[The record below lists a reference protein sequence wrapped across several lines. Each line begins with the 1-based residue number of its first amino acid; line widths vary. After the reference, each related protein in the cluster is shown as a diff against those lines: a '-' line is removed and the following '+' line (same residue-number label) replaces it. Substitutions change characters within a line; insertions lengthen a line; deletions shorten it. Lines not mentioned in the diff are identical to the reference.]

1 MAECLENVYAKAM
14 FELCREQGC
23 CDEVYR
29 ELEQCEVVFRD
40 NEDFLSIL
48 SSPLIS
54 LSDRIDVLEKVF
66 NSRVSGIVLDFF
78 CVVTEKG
85 RARFLPSICTEFKR
99 LYFKDRNILEVKVV
113 TAVPLSSALSMKLK
127 EKLEK
132 TLNKKII
139 MHESTDRGLLGGI
152 IVRYENSEIDSSVR
166 GRLGKLKL
174 QINSV
179 IA

>member
-1 MAECLENVYAKAM
+1 M
-14 FELCREQGC
+14 
-23 CDEVYR
+23 
-29 ELEQCEVVFRD
+29 
-40 NEDFLSIL
+40 
-48 SSPLIS
+48 
-54 LSDRIDVLEKVF
+54 
-66 NSRVSGIVLDFF
+66 
-78 CVVTEKG
+78 
-85 RARFLPSICTEFKR
+85 
-99 LYFKDRNILEVKVV
+99 V

-166 GRLGKLKL
+166 GRLEKLKL